1 MLRFR
6 RSSDARG
13 STPSSAQIMSTA
25 SQPLYCVRPQQKS
38 SFISLTQWE
47 RPGSNNHSHSRC
59 QNRGDPEMKTE
70 NMSFFDFS
78 NFTFSSSI
86 SRFECICHPLPVIQ
100 FRYCSWLRSGV
111 GLSLV
116 LVTITVVRKM
126 IDEG

>member
-25 SQPLYCVRPQQKS
+25 SQPLCCVRPQQKS

-78 NFTFSSSI
+78 NFTFSSIVYLDLKGNPMS
-86 SRFECICHPLPVIQ
+86 STASYPVQILLLAPVWC
-100 FRYCSWLRSGV
+100 RT
-111 GLSLV
+111 LSS
-116 LVTITVVRKM
+116 TRHHHCYEEN
-126 IDEG
+126 D